1 RINPAGPIADS
12 PAGKTGGFLS
22 IPTILKIET
31 CCLSKND
38 DDNKLL
44 FYSFCKK
51 KNPGDYSLPAR
62 PTMAWKTGVQ
72 YIDNVLSVLEAEDGP
87 VPETA
92 KKYVNQEQY
101 CTL

>member
-1 RINPAGPIADS
+1 
-12 PAGKTGGFLS
+12 
-22 IPTILKIET
+22 
-31 CCLSKND
+31 
-38 DDNKLL
+38 
-44 FYSFCKK
+44 
-51 KNPGDYSLPAR
+51 
-62 PTMAWKTGVQ
+62 MAWKTGVQ